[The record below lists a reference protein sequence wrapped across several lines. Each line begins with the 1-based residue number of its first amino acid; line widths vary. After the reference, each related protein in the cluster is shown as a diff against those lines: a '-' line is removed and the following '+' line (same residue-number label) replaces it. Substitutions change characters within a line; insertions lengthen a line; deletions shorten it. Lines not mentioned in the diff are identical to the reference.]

1 MMLGLV
7 YVCGFHVGR
16 RDLDEPG
23 TLDGDV
29 ADEVEA
35 MVRERVLE
43 MPYDGGDKLH
53 GIAGIVFRRTT
64 HACCLEDNPPVLGE
78 EKKDKIKLAEKRI
91 LEKTGKYVKAQRYV
105 VAAEV

>member
-23 TLDGDV
+23 TLDDDV
-29 ADEVEA
+29 ADVVEA

-53 GIAGIVFRRTT
+53 GIAGIVFKRTT
-64 HACCLEDNPPVLGE
+64 DSHCLENNPPVFEGDVQIE
-78 EKKDKIKLAEKRI
+78 VVEDRI
-91 LEKTGKYVKAQRYV
+91 LRETGKYVKAQRYI